1 MIDKLLQYQSID
13 ANLKAI
19 ENTLRQSDEFKK
31 YASAVKF
38 LKTVAESKA
47 QIESKAVA
55 LMGAMATLEEKL
67 AKLNEEKADIATWD
81 ESADEA
87 TLAFLKKKSNELAKQ
102 FTALEGEIA
111 KLSQD
116 MTELYNQY
124 KKLMTNTKAMIGQQ
138 EESKKAYEDLTQ
150 SKEAEKTQIKKQLDV
165 LAKDIPAPIMQKY
178 LEKRKDP
185 KFPIVYELSG
195 KHCSACGTELSQLEL
210 AKLKTEKIAEC
221 ENCRRLIFIKE

>member
-1 MIDKLLQYQSID
+1 MIDKLLQYQTID
-13 ANLKAI
+13 AELKAI
-19 ENTLRQSDEFKK
+19 ENTLRQSEEFKK

-47 QIESKAVA
+47 QIESKAGA
-55 LMGAMATLEEKL
+55 LMGAMANLEEQL
-67 AKLNEEKADIATWD
+67 NKLNEEKAEFLVCEETQD
-81 ESADEA
+81 ES
-87 TLAFLKKKSNELAKQ
+87 TIAFLKKKSNALAKQ

-116 MTELYNQY
+116 MTELYAQY
-124 KKLMTNTKAMIGQQ
+124 KKLMTNTKAMLAQQ
-138 EESKKAYEDLTQ
+138 EESKKAYEDLSK
-150 SKEAEKTQIKKQLDV
+150 SKEDEKKKIKKQLDA
-165 LAKDIPAPIMQKY
+165 LAKDIAPNIMEKY

-210 AKLKTEKIAEC
+210 AKLKTERIAEC